1 MKILKNITKPLL
13 LASALVVSEPLDVFS
28 QEVIAQVE
36 TTLELDMPAKIA
48 YLDSIKFEGLSYDQ
62 AKSQIMGHLGIN
74 SDADFM
80 QFKDDLLDHN
90 YVFEIA
96 KGKTLT
102 VIRLKLADYQVVN
115 TAAIPSFSPFSNPQA
130 DVPVKYVVSD
140 RSINFETK
148 GLTRFRKGNKKP
160 VVILNVSYIEGLIE
174 KYKLNGIEFNA
185 DMLIS
190 NTIINELAHY
200 VFFEGR
206 AILRNLQPFTPQFAI
221 ISELYSDY
229 IMLKFGHYQSFE
241 AFSILHKKGFGAYQM
256 SHDLMTMACK
266 DVLGYVPSSSQLQIF
281 QANERA
287 IISRFLQ
294 LAGTALDMVQK

>member
-1 MKILKNITKPLL
+1 MKILPNITKSVL
-13 LASALVVSEPLDVFS
+13 LASALVVSEPLDVYS
-28 QEVIAQVE
+28 QDVKAQVE
-36 TTLELDMPAKIA
+36 STLELDMPAKIA
-48 YLDSIKFEGLSYDQ
+48 YLDSFKFEGLSYDQ
-62 AKSQIMGHLGIN
+62 AKAQIMGHLGIK
-74 SDADFM
+74 SEAEFM
-80 QFKDDLLDHN
+80 QFKDELLDHS

-96 KGKTLT
+96 KGKTMT

-115 TAAIPSFSPFSNPQA
+115 TAAIPSFSPFSNPRS

-148 GLTRFRKGNKKP
+148 GLTRYRKGNKKP
-160 VVILNVSYIEGLIE
+160 VVILNVSYIEALIE
-174 KYKLNGIEFNA
+174 EYKLNGIEFNA

-190 NTIINELAHY
+190 NTLINELAQY

-206 AILRNLQPFTPQFAI
+206 ANLRDLPPFTPQFAF

-229 IMLKFGHYQSFE
+229 IMLRFGHYQSFE
-241 AFSILHKKGFGAYQM
+241 AFSILHKRGFGAYKI

-266 DVLGYVPSSSQLQIF
+266 DVLGYVPTTSQLQIL

-294 LAGTALDMVQK
+294 LAGTALNMVQK